1 MNMRLE
7 IVPFEEEM
15 APAAADLLA
24 QRHRRD
30 RAALPI
36 LPARFENAAV
46 AENAVRAVLARPLA
60 HGAAAVRDGR
70 LVGYMIGDMDLA
82 EIWGRSG
89 WVRLPG
95 CAVAPDEDVDLVRD
109 LYAALG
115 RRWLDFGCFSHY
127 AVVSPA
133 DPALLH
139 AWHSLTFGIQQ
150 VYALRPLDDLDGGN
164 VALPSGVEIRRAKP
178 DDRAL
183 LADFSDIIWRHQ
195 VQGPVWGMTLP
206 EDVAEMREG
215 WAELLDEPDWTVWL
229 AFLDGQPVGI
239 QGYHPEAESDD
250 DMLVGEGCAAL
261 SVAGTREAVRG
272 LGIGQAMT
280 RRGLAA
286 LRAEGY
292 RVCLADWRSTNLLSS
307 RFFPRQGFAPA
318 AYRLNRLIDSHIAW
332 ARGSL

>member
-1 MNMRLE
+1 MRLE

-15 APAAADLLA
+15 TPAAADLLA

-36 LPARFENAAV
+36 LPARFEDAAV
-46 AENAVRAVLARPLA
+46 AENAVRALLGRPMA
-60 HGAAAVRDGR
+60 HGVAAVRDGR
-70 LVGYMIGDMDLA
+70 LVGYMIGDIEVA

-95 CAVAPDEDVDLVRD
+95 FALGPDEDVDLARD

-127 AVVSPA
+127 AVVSA
-133 DPALLH
+133 GDAALRH

-150 VYALRPLDDLDGGN
+150 VYGLRPLDDSPASEASLPPG
-164 VALPSGVEIRRAKP
+164 VAIRRASP

-183 LADFSDIIWRHQ
+183 LADFSDVIWRHQ
-195 VQGPVWGMTLP
+195 VQAPVWGMTLP

-229 AFLDGQPVGI
+229 AFLDGKPVGV
-239 QGYHPEAESDD
+239 QGYHPEEESDS
-250 DMLVGEGCAAL
+250 DMLVGEACAAL
-261 SVAGTREAVRG
+261 GVAGTREAARG

-286 LRAEGY
+286 LRDEGY
-292 RVCLADWRSTNLLSS
+292 RVCLTDWRSTNLLSS
-307 RFFPRQGFAPA
+307 RFWPRQGFAPV
-318 AYRLNRLIDSHIAW
+318 AYRLNRIIDSRIAW
-332 ARGSL
+332 ARGNG